1 MIMKKNKEKNFKSK
15 PLLNSQAELMAM
27 KIQAVKQIISVLKQK
42 QADLQNSINL
52 IALEL
57 GIPENQLGE
66 WDLSEDGKSLLRVG
80 KRKRPLFKT
89 VKKREKKKKMRT
101 NNDKK

>member
-1 MIMKKNKEKNFKSK
+1 MKMKKNKEKNFKSK

-27 KIQAVKQIISVLKQK
+27 KIQSVKQVISVLQQK

-57 GIPENQLGE
+57 GVPENQLGK
-66 WDLSEDGKSLLRVG
+66 WGLSDDGKTLLRVG
-80 KRKRPLFKT
+80 KKGGPLFKT
-89 VKKREKKKKMRT
+89 VKKREKKKKIRT

>member
-1 MIMKKNKEKNFKSK
+1 MKMKKDKEKKFNSK

-27 KIQAVKQIISVLKQK
+27 KFQAVKQIISVLKQK

-57 GIPENQLGE
+57 GVPENQLGK
-66 WDLSEDGKSLLRVG
+66 WGLSEDGKTLLKVG
-80 KRKRPLFKT
+80 KKSGPLFKT

>member
-1 MIMKKNKEKNFKSK
+1 MKMKKDKEKKFNSK
-15 PLLNSQAELMAM
+15 LLLNSQAELMAI
-27 KIQAVKQIISVLKQK
+27 KIKGVKQIISLLQQK

-66 WDLSEDGKSLLRVG
+66 WDLSQDGKTLLRVG

>member
-1 MIMKKNKEKNFKSK
+1 MKKDKGKKLNSK

-57 GIPENQLGE
+57 GVPENQLGE
-66 WDLSEDGKSLLRVG
+66 WGLSDDGKTLLKVG
-80 KRKRPLFKT
+80 KRKGPWLKT
-89 VKKREKKKKMRT
+89 VKKREKKKKTRT
-101 NNDKK
+101 KNDKK

>member
-1 MIMKKNKEKNFKSK
+1 MKMKKNKEKKFKSK
-15 PLLNSQAELMAM
+15 PLLNSQVELMAI

-42 QADLQNSINL
+42 QDDIQNSINL

-57 GIPENQLGE
+57 GVPENQLGE
-66 WDLSEDGKSLLRVG
+66 WALSEDGKSLLRVG
-80 KRKRPLFKT
+80 KKGRSLFKT

-101 NNDKK
+101 NKDKK